1 MREVAEVYSAY
12 CHQIED
18 NFEDFVRNT
27 QETLAE
33 ASTKT
38 IETVRD
44 ADSTTDEL
52 ITAVRETC
60 EVNTPRRAVVE
71 IYAWASVTA
80 AASMIGTFMGYTI
93 LAPLLSYFTGT
104 FSAATL
110 GFLIIPLSAHFL
122 FRSYDDDPRY
132 ADRES
137 DSNLRYLSL
146 GLCMLQG
153 AFNGHV
159 IHNIYITGQPPLFLT
174 PTAIAY
180 SFAYMPEGAGKNRV
194 AQLSFSI
201 SSALAAN
208 IFIGAIT
215 GSLTAPYYFLSIG
228 YCAVAGFM
236 MQVIFRKVHRQTSLH
251 SFQHAVTS
259 LLITVKGLFFLLFGS
274 YV

>member
-1 MREVAEVYSAY
+1 MAAVATEAMREVAEVYSAY

-52 ITAVRETC
+52 ITAVRET
-60 EVNTPRRAVVE
+60 
-71 IYAWASVTA
+71 
-80 AASMIGTFMGYTI
+80 
-93 LAPLLSYFTGT
+93 
-104 FSAATL
+104 
-110 GFLIIPLSAHFL
+110 
-122 FRSYDDDPRY
+122 YDDDPRY